1 MLSVMFLRMEGLD
14 KDIIERP
21 HRWIRRE
28 IKLTLVVLPL
38 ISFLFGV
45 IISFM
50 YVNFASIFKTE
61 LSLVIGMIFGIPFF
75 IMLISLFF
83 VMKKT
88 FKQIDMME
96 VVKT

>member
-1 MLSVMFLRMEGLD
+1 MD

-61 LSLVIGMIFGIPFF
+61 LSLVVIGMIFGIPTF
-75 IMLISLFF
+75 IILISLYSAL
-83 VMKKT
+83 KKI

>member
-1 MLSVMFLRMEGLD
+1 MNNPLV
-14 KDIIERP
+14 ERS
-21 HRWIRRE
+21 HRAIKRE
-28 IKLTLVVLPL
+28 IKLTLVTLPV

-61 LSLVIGMIFGIPFF
+61 LSMAVFGTLFAFPIF
-75 IMLISLFF
+75 ISLIAGYPAL
-83 VMKKT
+83 KKI

-96 VVKT
+96 IAKT